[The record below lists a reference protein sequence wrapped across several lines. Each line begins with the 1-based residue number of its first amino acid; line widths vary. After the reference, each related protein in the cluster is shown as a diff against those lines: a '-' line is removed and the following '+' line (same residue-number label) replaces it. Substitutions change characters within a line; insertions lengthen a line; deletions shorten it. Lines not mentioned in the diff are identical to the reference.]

1 MAANDAS
8 RLYATHEVINQP
20 PALIDYNVYESD
32 AALMAAVQREGAV
45 WAEEGIRAFGAKM
58 GGAEFIEYGRLAN
71 TMLPILQTHD
81 RFGHRRD
88 EVEFHPAWHE
98 CMRAGVEAEV
108 HALPWNH
115 PQPGAHVA
123 RAVKHYMLSQAE
135 SGCCCPL
142 TMTFAGVPG
151 LRQQPEVAKEWL
163 PRITS
168 TKYDARNI
176 PPSQKAG
183 CIMGMAMTEKQGGSD
198 VRANTTR
205 AVPLG
210 SEGPGQEYFL
220 TGHKWFVSAPMSDVF
235 LTLAYTEIGL
245 SCFLVPKW
253 LPDGTRNRFYI
264 LRLKDKLG
272 NKSNASSEVEYC
284 DTWGRMVGEEGHG
297 VRTIMEMVN
306 HTRLDC
312 SIGTAGIMRQALVQA
327 LHNARHRNAFDMRL
341 SDQPLMQN
349 VLADL
354 ALESEAATTMIM
366 RVVHFY
372 DELAQNEACRPLAR
386 LATAITKFWICKR
399 APNMVYEA
407 LECLG
412 GSGYVEESILP
423 RMYRE
428 APVNSVWEGSGNV
441 IVLDAFKTISREPES
456 LPAFLQEL
464 AKAKGADK
472 HYDAFLAKLLNT
484 LAKQPDVEKQG
495 RRILERLALAF
506 QASLLLQ
513 YAPGCVSEAFCAAR
527 LDGDGGLTYG
537 TLPPGTKFKEII
549 DRATPIKK

>member
-1 MAANDAS
+1 MATNVSS
-8 RLYATHEVINQP
+8 RLYETHEVINQP
-20 PALIDYNVYESD
+20 PALCDYNVYEAD
-32 AALMAAVQREGAV
+32 AALKAAVQREGAG
-45 WAEEGIRAFGAKM
+45 WAEGAFSAFGAKM
-58 GGAEFIEYGRLAN
+58 GSAEFIEYGRLAN
-71 TMLPILQTHD
+71 TMLPVLQTHD

-123 RAVKHYMLSQAE
+123 RAAKHYMLSQAE

-142 TMTFAGVPG
+142 TMTFAGAPG
-151 LRQQPEVAKEWL
+151 LRQQPDVAKEWL

-168 TKYDARNI
+168 TKYDSRNI
-176 PPSQKAG
+176 PASEKAG

-205 AVPLG
+205 AVALG
-210 SEGPGQEYFL
+210 KEGPGQEYFL

-235 LTLAYTEIGL
+235 LTLAYTEKGL

-253 LPDGTRNRFYI
+253 LPDGTRNRFFI

-272 NKSNASSEVEYC
+272 NRSNASSEVEYC
-284 DTWGRMVGEEGHG
+284 DTWSRMVGEEGHG

-312 SIGTAGIMRQALVQA
+312 SIGTAGIMRQALVQS
-327 LHNARHRNAFDMRL
+327 LHNARNRKAFDVAL

-366 RVVHFY
+366 HVVHFY
-372 DELAQNEACRPLAR
+372 DELTQNTAMRPLAR

-412 GSGYVEESILP
+412 GSGYVEECILP

-441 IVLDAFKTISREPES
+441 IVLDAFKTVAREPES
-456 LPAFLQEL
+456 LPAFLEEL
-464 AKAKGADK
+464 GKAKGADK
-472 HYDAFLAKLLNT
+472 RYDAFFAKVQNV
-484 LAKQPDVEKQG
+484 LAKQPDVEKHG
-495 RRILERLALAF
+495 RRILEQLALGF
-506 QASLLLQ
+506 QASLLIQ
-513 YAPGCVSEAFCAAR
+513 FAPQCIADAFCAAR
-527 LDGDGGLTYG
+527 LGGDSGLTYG
-537 TLPPGTKFKEII
+537 TLPADAAFKEII
-549 DRATPIKK
+549 HRAMP

>member
-1 MAANDAS
+1 MATNVS
-8 RLYATHEVINQP
+8 SGLYATHEVINQP
-20 PALIDYNVYESD
+20 SALCDYNVYEAD
-32 AALMAAVQREGAV
+32 TPLKEAVQREGAG
-45 WAEEGIRAFGAKM
+45 WAEEAISAFGAKM
-58 GGAEFIEYGRLAN
+58 GSAEYIEYGRLAN
-71 TMLPILQTHD
+71 TVLPVLQTHD

-115 PQPGAHVA
+115 PKPGAHVA
-123 RAVKHYMLSQAE
+123 RAAKHYMLSQVE

-151 LRQQPEVAKEWL
+151 LRQQPDVAKEWL
-163 PRITS
+163 PRIMS
-168 TKYDARNI
+168 TTYDSRNV
-176 PPSQKAG
+176 PASEKAG

-210 SEGPGQEYFL
+210 KEGPGQEYFL

-235 LTLAYTEIGL
+235 LTLAYTEKGL

-253 LPDGTRNRFYI
+253 LPDGTRNRFFI

-284 DTWGRMVGEEGHG
+284 DTWSRMVGEEGHG

-312 SIGTAGIMRQALVQA
+312 SIGTAGIMRQALAQA
-327 LHNARHRNAFDMRL
+327 LHNARNRKAFDLPL
-341 SDQPLMQN
+341 SDQPLMRN

-372 DELAQNEACRPLAR
+372 DELAQNASIRPLAR

-412 GSGYVEESILP
+412 GSGYVEECI
-423 RMYRE
+423 
-428 APVNSVWEGSGNV
+428 
-441 IVLDAFKTISREPES
+441 
-456 LPAFLQEL
+456 
-464 AKAKGADK
+464 
-472 HYDAFLAKLLNT
+472 
-484 LAKQPDVEKQG
+484 
-495 RRILERLALAF
+495 
-506 QASLLLQ
+506 
-513 YAPGCVSEAFCAAR
+513 
-527 LDGDGGLTYG
+527 
-537 TLPPGTKFKEII
+537 
-549 DRATPIKK
+549 